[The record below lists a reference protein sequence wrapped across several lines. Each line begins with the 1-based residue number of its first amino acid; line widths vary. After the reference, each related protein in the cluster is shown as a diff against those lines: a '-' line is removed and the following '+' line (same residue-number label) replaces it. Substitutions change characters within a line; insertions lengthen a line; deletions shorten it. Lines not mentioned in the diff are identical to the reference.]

1 MRYDVPYG
9 AVYGRAEGRMD
20 APGPPSWDAEPREA
34 TSLQLPKDRAPP
46 VGARMMIV
54 VFYYPATDVIY
65 VDFVPSET
73 GDWVVTDTEAMTTT
87 GGMGA
92 VTVYL
97 STSKLDG

>member
-1 MRYDVPYG
+1 MHYDATYG

-20 APGPPSWDAEPREA
+20 EPGPPSWDAEPREA
-34 TSLQLPKDRAPP
+34 TSLQMPKDRAPP
-46 VGARMMIV
+46 VGARMMMV
-54 VFYYPATDVIY
+54 VFHHPATDVIY

-73 GDWVVTDTEAMTTT
+73 GEWVVTATEAMTTP

-97 STSKLDG
+97 SASKPDG